1 MQPSRTAHVL
11 LWVVYALVGGVH
23 LTAMLMQSE
32 GLQRVTQSLLAPLL
46 IGVVLTAVPRLSR
59 TSSLLLLGLLSAWC
73 GDFFSQL
80 APEQVEIISA
90 IFFLGALVAYAGA
103 LAPLW
108 RRSRDPMRIALA
120 IPYGGVVIGLFVA
133 CADGAGPMLPL
144 VAAYAVALAVTGLPL
159 GRRERPDLDRRHPV
173 PAVQLAAG
181 DDLVPAGRRDRV
193 QHRVGDAHLH
203 RRPGAAGGGPAP
215 RPAAAP
221 LGLGAHGRRPRDP
234 RELSLSPAGR
244 G

>member
-46 IGVVLTAVPRLSR
+46 IGVVLTAVPHLTR
-59 TSSLLLLGLLSAWC
+59 TSRLMLIGLLFAWC
-73 GDFFSQL
+73 GDFFSQI
-80 APEQVEIISA
+80 APEQVETISA
-90 IFFLGALVAYAGA
+90 LFFLGALVAYSCA

-108 RRSRDPMRIALA
+108 RRNRDPMRIALA

-144 VAAYAVALAVTGLPL
+144 VAAYALALAATAFLSAGGNGLTWSGGTL
-159 GRRERPDLDRRHPV
+159 FLLSSSL
-173 PAVQLAAG
+173 LAMTWF
-181 DDLVPAGRRDRV
+181 L
-193 QHRVGDAHLH
+193 
-203 RRPGAAGGGPAP
+203 PGAAILYSTVWVMVTYIIGQALLV
-215 RPAAAP
+215 A
-221 LGLGAHGRRPRDP
+221 GLLRALPQRRWATA
-234 RELSLSPAGR
+234 PAGA
-244 G
+244 GLVIVES